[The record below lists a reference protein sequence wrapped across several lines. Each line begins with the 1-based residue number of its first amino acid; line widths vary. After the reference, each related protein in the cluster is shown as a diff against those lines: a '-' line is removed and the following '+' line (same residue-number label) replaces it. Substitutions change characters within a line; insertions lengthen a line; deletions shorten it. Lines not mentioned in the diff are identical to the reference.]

1 MLESWYEGKHGRQV
15 CLHDILG
22 GLTSGYEN
30 HFPVE
35 GPQKIPVLS
44 ATSIE
49 SIPKVVLP
57 FDNDL
62 PESECLD
69 VGLHFYCDDRKF
81 ISVVADPLR
90 WVSRFAKYKCVLT
103 PDISLSDSMAPWQRV
118 KNTVYSRAVGATW
131 QAHGLQVIPSI
142 RWVDRTDYEFV
153 GVGIPR
159 GSVVAFGALG
169 AYRDQSK
176 RVIFQHGVEAM
187 VERLEP
193 SAIVVYGKLEA
204 KFQSRLEAKVQ
215 VNNLFHPRL
224 TNTSNHDAPMN
235 LRLL

>member
-1 MLESWYEGKHGRQV
+1 MLESWYEGKNGRQV

-22 GLTSGYEN
+22 GLTNGYET

-44 ATSIE
+44 AASIE
-49 SIPKVVLP
+49 SIPKVVWP
-57 FDNDL
+57 FDTDL
-62 PESECLD
+62 AGFEGLD

-81 ISVVADPLR
+81 MSVVADPLR
-90 WVSRFAKYKCVLT
+90 WVSRFAKYKCVFT

-118 KNTVYSRAVGATW
+118 KNTVYSRAIGATW

-142 RWVDRTDYEFV
+142 RWADRTDYEFV

-159 GSVVAFGALG
+159 GSVIAFGALG
-169 AYRDQSK
+169 AYRDRSK
-176 RVIFQHGVEAM
+176 RAIFQHGVEAM

-193 SAIVVYGKLEA
+193 SAIVVYGKLDA
-204 KFQSRLEAKVQ
+204 KFHSRLEAKVQ
-215 VNNLFHPRL
+215 VDNLFNPRL
-224 TNTSNHDAPMN
+224 KITSNLDAPTN
-235 LRLL
+235 PRLF